1 MRYSSSNK
9 PRINAKATI
18 SPRAYGPGV
27 NYLYADK
34 SPVTSVVLFRA
45 LPEQTLTNSQGKK
58 IVAKMMD
65 FDGKTLKLR
74 TKGKDFSYPLS
85 KLSEQSQSLVRSLA
99 KGSIE
104 NRSELAKVKP

>member
-27 NYLYADK
+27 NYLSADK
-34 SPVTSVVLFRA
+34 SPVASVVLFRA
-45 LPEQTLTNSQGKK
+45 LPEQTLTNAQGKT
-58 IVAKMMD
+58 IVAKMMN

-74 TKGKDFSYPLS
+74 TNGKHFSYPLS
-85 KLSEQSQSLVRSLA
+85 KLSEQSQELVRSLA
-99 KGSIE
+99 KSSIASRNE
-104 NRSELAKVKP
+104 MAKVNP